1 MRSKRLLSLL
11 LVVCLL
17 VSVVAPSVTA
27 VTDNTASI
35 ITDKKANTQD
45 ASSKQ
50 NSLLISG
57 EKSNTI
63 STLRDQ
69 EASAKPEANT
79 ASTQKGSWTATPSN
93 TVPSVDTPTAQL
105 PSHIAALREAG
116 KIYADDQVVSAFVVM
131 ENKPLIQFYSFIG
144 DVPVDEEELLALGGA
159 YTRLVSTS

>member
-17 VSVVAPSVTA
+17 VSVVAPSATA
-27 VTDNTASI
+27 VTNNAASI

-45 ASSKQ
+45 ASNKQ

-69 EASAKPEANT
+69 NASAKPEANT
-79 ASTQKGSWTATPSN
+79 TSTQKGSWTATPSD
-93 TVPSVDTPTAQL
+93 TVPSVDTPHCPAPQ
-105 PSHIAALREAG
+105 PHCRAAGGKQDLCRRSGGFRLRCHG
-116 KIYADDQVVSAFVVM
+116 RRTPD
-131 ENKPLIQFYSFIG
+131 
-144 DVPVDEEELLALGGA
+144 PVLRLHWRC
-159 YTRLVSTS
+159 TR